1 MAFGMK
7 LMDLIEYHDP
17 SGEEMVHKI
26 PEQGSGET
34 KLGSRLIVREDQQA
48 VFFRDGQALDVFGPG
63 KHVLTTAN
71 LPLLNRLV
79 GAAFDGNTPFR
90 TEVIFVNTKTFT
102 NAKWGTP
109 EPIPFRDK
117 ELKLIRIR
125 AFGAYSLRIIEA
137 QLFVNKIVGSQG
149 IYRKE
154 EIEDFLR
161 SIIIARFT
169 DFLGEV
175 ASKGLSIFDLASNYD
190 EVAVG
195 GKARI
200 QQDFEKYGLEIPDFL
215 IQAISLPEKV
225 QEMID
230 ERGAVEAMGGLGGF
244 TQFQAAK
251 AMREAASNEGGGA
264 GMGMGM
270 GAGLGMGMM
279 MPGMIN
285 NAFQQS
291 QQQNQGGGGAAAMI
305 NCPHCNTPVPA
316 NSKFCP
322 SCGKPVQV
330 GTPCPK
336 CGQPV
341 PSGSKF
347 CPHCGNEMKTGAVYC
362 SNCSN
367 EIPQGSKFCPHCGN
381 SMGQNPPS
389 QDQPSQDT
397 E

>member
-1 MAFGMK
+1 MAFGMN

-17 SGEEMVHKI
+17 TGEEMVRRI
-26 PEQGSGET
+26 PEEGSGET

-71 LPLLNRLV
+71 LPFLNRLI
-79 GAAFDGNTPFR
+79 GAAFDGKTPFR
-90 TEVIFVNTKTFT
+90 TEVVFVNTKTFP

-117 ELKLIRIR
+117 DLKLVRIR
-125 AFGAYSLRIIEA
+125 AFGSYSLRIKES

-149 IYRKE
+149 KFTRD

-161 SIIIARFT
+161 GIIVARFT

-175 ASKGLSIFDLASNYD
+175 ASKGLSIFDFASNYD
-190 EVAVG
+190 EVGIGA
-195 GKARI
+195 KARI
-200 QQDFEKYGLEIPDFL
+200 QLDFEKYGLEIPDFL

-230 ERGAVEAMGGLGGF
+230 ERGAVEAMGGMG
-244 TQFQAAK
+244 TYAQFQAAK
-251 AMREAASNEGGGA
+251 AMREAANNEGGGA

-270 GAGLGMGMM
+270 GAGMGMGMM

-285 NAFQQS
+285 QAFQQS
-291 QQQNQGGGGAAAMI
+291 QQDQTAAGGATQMI
-305 NCPHCNTPVPA
+305 SCPTCQAQIPV

-322 SCGKPVQV
+322 TCGKPVILGV
-330 GTPCPK
+330 PCAK
-336 CGQPV
+336 CGNIIP
-341 PSGSKF
+341 PNSKF
-347 CPHCGNEMKTGAVYC
+347 CPECGNTVVQSSSYC
-362 SNCSN
+362 SNCKK
-367 EIPQGSKFCPHCGN
+367 EIPGNPKFCPECGK
-381 SMGQNPPS
+381 SFITSTPS
-389 QDQPSQDT
+389 
-397 E
+397 EKEEKE